1 MPAKIRLQRHGKKG
15 RPFYHIVIA
24 DGRAPRDGR
33 YIERIGTYNP
43 VVTPAEINLDF
54 DRALHWVKV
63 GAQPT
68 DTVRTLLSFKGV
80 LHRNHLDIG
89 VKKGALSKEQADL
102 KFQQWMDEK
111 QAKIDNAMNEK
122 LNKDRSELKKR
133 IEAEAKIKDDRLEE
147 IAKKRQAEAEK
158 QAAEVAAKKQAEAE
172 AAEEAA
178 PTGDEPAE
186 EEKAE

>member
-54 DRALHWVKV
+54 DRALHWVQV

-89 VKKGALSKEQADL
+89 VKKGALTKEQADL

-133 IEAEAKIKDDRLEE
+133 IEAEAKIKEERLEE

-158 QAAEVAAKKQAEAE
+158 QAAEAAAKKQAEAE

-178 PTGDEPAE
+178 TAE
-186 EEKAE
+186 EEPAQEDKAE